1 MDHLSIVQ
9 EVRWENI
16 HTKSLMT
23 FTEFSILKIYR
34 MNARKHMVES
44 QSAEYTNYSKICP
57 DSYKLIT
64 IANQPLAWYV
74 ELS

>member
-23 FTEFSILKIYR
+23 FTEFSILKTYK
-34 MNARKHMVES
+34 MNARKHMVEP
-44 QSAEYTNYSKICP
+44 QSAEYANYSRIYP

-64 IANQPLAWYV
+64 IANQPPAWYV